1 MKPDLGI
8 KEQNLTEIN
17 DLLNHVLADGNVL
30 YIKLRKFHWNLSGDN
45 FMELHKLFEEQY
57 DAVAEA
63 IDEVAERISTL
74 GGVAIGTTSEFAELS
89 LLIENPGKIPTN
101 QEMIKELVNDHETIV
116 KSLRKFVDDT
126 EEKYGDKG
134 TSDFLTGLM
143 QAHEKMAW
151 KLRKYFKGSYK
162 VLTLSRKVCKLK
174 S

>member
-151 KLRKYFKGSYK
+151 KLRKYYKGS
-162 VLTLSRKVCKLK
+162 
-174 S
+174 

>member
-8 KEQNLTEIN
+8 KEKDLTEIN

-74 GGVAIGTTSEFAELS
+74 GGIAIGTTSEFAELS
-89 LLIENPGKIPTN
+89 LLIENPGKIPSN

-151 KLRKYFKGSYK
+151 KLRKYFKGS
-162 VLTLSRKVCKLK
+162 
-174 S
+174 

>member
-57 DAVAEA
+57 EAVAEA

-89 LLIENPGKIPTN
+89 LLIENPGKIPNN

-151 KLRKYFKGSYK
+151 KLRKYFKGS
-162 VLTLSRKVCKLK
+162 
-174 S
+174 

>member
-8 KEQNLTEIN
+8 SQEHLNEIN

-45 FMELHKLFEEQY
+45 FMELHKLFAEQY

-74 GGVAIGTTSEFAELS
+74 GGIAIGTTSEFAELS
-89 LLIENPGKIPTN
+89 LLIENPGKIPSN

-116 KSLRKFVDDT
+116 KALRKFVDDT
-126 EEKYGDKG
+126 EEKFGDKG
-134 TSDFLTGLM
+134 TSDFLTALM

-151 KLRKYFKGSYK
+151 KLRKYFKGS
-162 VLTLSRKVCKLK
+162 
-174 S
+174 

>member
-116 KSLRKFVDDT
+116 NAWRQFVDDT

-162 VLTLSRKVCKLK
+162 VFDI
-174 S
+174 

>member
-45 FMELHKLFEEQY
+45 FIELHKLFEEQY

-151 KLRKYFKGSYK
+151 KLRKYFKGS
-162 VLTLSRKVCKLK
+162 
-174 S
+174 

>member
-74 GGVAIGTTSEFAELS
+74 GGVAIGTTLEFAELS

-151 KLRKYFKGSYK
+151 KLRKYYKGS
-162 VLTLSRKVCKLK
+162 
-174 S
+174 

>member
-1 MKPDLGI
+1 MKPDVGI
-8 KEQNLTEIN
+8 SQEHLNEIN
-17 DLLNHVLADGNVL
+17 DLLNQVLADGNVL

-74 GGVAIGTTSEFAELS
+74 GGIAIGTTSEFAELS
-89 LLIENPGKIPTN
+89 LLIENPGKIPSN

-116 KSLRKFVDDT
+116 KALRKFVDDT
-126 EEKYGDKG
+126 EEKFGDKG
-134 TSDFLTGLM
+134 TSDFLTALM

-151 KLRKYFKGSYK
+151 KLRKYFKGS
-162 VLTLSRKVCKLK
+162 
-174 S
+174 

>member
-74 GGVAIGTTSEFAELS
+74 GGIAIGTTSEFAELS

-162 VLTLSRKVCKLK
+162 VFDI
-174 S
+174 

>member
-63 IDEVAERISTL
+63 IDEVAERISSL

-151 KLRKYFKGSYK
+151 KLRKYYKGS
-162 VLTLSRKVCKLK
+162 
-174 S
+174 

>member
-1 MKPDLGI
+1 MTPDLGI
-8 KEQNLTEIN
+8 TKKNLTEVYQV
-17 DLLNHVLADGNVL
+17 LNKVLANGNMI

-45 FMELHKLFEEQY
+45 FMELHMLFEAQY
-57 DAVAEA
+57 DAVALA
-63 IDEVAERISTL
+63 VDEVAERISTL

-151 KLRKYFKGSYK
+151 KLRKYFKGS
-162 VLTLSRKVCKLK
+162 
-174 S
+174 